1 MGESG
6 EKGRERGKA
15 AARRKGRWA
24 PGVGGE
30 RRRGRGRAGEPEITR
45 GGWLWGWEGAAS
57 TRVEMRVGGRRG
69 RKEVRMN
76 ERRRGRS
83 RGGRGR
89 GAAAR
94 RAGGARSGAAAAP
107 GRAHAAGGRGSPAPA
122 RPPPRQ
128 PLRQNGVEGEESKG
142 REGRGKMVKINHSP
156 SARASGLSQPRSS
169 ALLEPRRRLLSGARG
184 SPGPGAGQ
192 RRRPDREPLRTCPC
206 GGAATSQAAAA
217 AAAAAPSGEGK

>member
-1 MGESG
+1 MS
-6 EKGRERGKA
+6 
-15 AARRKGRWA
+15 
-24 PGVGGE
+24 
-30 RRRGRGRAGEPEITR
+30 
-45 GGWLWGWEGAAS
+45 
-57 TRVEMRVGGRRG
+57 
-69 RKEVRMN
+69 
-76 ERRRGRS
+76 
-83 RGGRGR
+83 
-89 GAAAR
+89 
-94 RAGGARSGAAAAP
+94 AGGAEAAEEGAGTPPAGGWGAPAVVQPQRRGWAP
-107 GRAHAAGGRGSPAPA
+107 GRAHGAGGRGSPAPA

-128 PLRQNGVEGEESKG
+128 PLRQNGVEGQEREG

-156 SARASGLSQPRSS
+156 SARASGLSQPHSS